1 MPQVESR
8 LRVRVGVLVVAVVL
22 GGLPGG
28 CPGVDTAG
36 VGMPGGGN
44 PAALVGV
51 WQTSFVDPVF
61 GPASVE
67 LILQSNGA
75 FSQQTFYAA
84 GSLITIFGTFRVFTT
99 EALLRLDIQG
109 GEPSESC
116 GPLGCTPIL
125 YPAGESHGFTLNGD
139 GTLTL
144 QNLNCAPGAGGACVL
159 TYVRAV

>member
-1 MPQVESR
+1 MPRFEAR
-8 LRVRVGVLVVAVVL
+8 GAVRIGALLVAVTL
-22 GGLPGG
+22 LALPGG

-36 VGMPGGGN
+36 VGTPGGGN

-51 WQTSFVDPVF
+51 WRTSFVDPLF

-67 LILQSNGA
+67 LILQSDGS
-75 FSQQTFYAA
+75 FQQQTFYTA
-84 GSLITIFGTFRVFTT
+84 GSLITIFGTFRVFSS
-99 EALLRLDIQG
+99 EALLRLDILH

-144 QNLNCAPGAGGACVL
+144 QNLNCAPGEGGACVL
-159 TYVRAV
+159 TYGRAV